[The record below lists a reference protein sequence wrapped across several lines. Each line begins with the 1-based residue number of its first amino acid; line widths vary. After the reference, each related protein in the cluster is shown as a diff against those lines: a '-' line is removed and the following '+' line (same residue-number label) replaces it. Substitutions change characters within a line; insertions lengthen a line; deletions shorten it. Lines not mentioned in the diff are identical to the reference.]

1 MNTRKFATASI
12 AAFVVISVVAF
23 VIHGVLLSG
32 VYQRAAAAFRPEA
45 DARGLFWLFYVG
57 YLVFA
62 VFFTFIY
69 TKGYERDRGGLA
81 QGLRFGFYVGVMIGA
96 LESLAW
102 YVVLPVPA
110 ELALCWFFAY
120 VAMALAAGATVGFL
134 YRPDGEK
141 GQGR

>member
-1 MNTRKFATASI
+1 MNTRRFVTASI
-12 AAFVVISVVAF
+12 AAFVVIAVVEF

-32 VYQRAAAAFRPEA
+32 MYRQAAAAFRPDA
-45 DARGLFWLFYVG
+45 DARARFWLFYVG

-62 VFFTFIY
+62 FFFTFIY

-96 LESLAW
+96 LESLVW

-110 ELALCWFFAY
+110 TLAVSWFLAY
-120 VAMALAAGATVGFL
+120 VVMALAAGAVVGSL
-134 YRPDGEK
+134 YRHD
-141 GQGR
+141 

>member
-1 MNTRKFATASI
+1 VNTRRFVTASI
-12 AAFVVISVVAF
+12 AAFVVVAVVEF

-32 VYQRAAAAFRPEA
+32 MYRQAASAFRADA
-45 DARGLFWLFYVG
+45 DARARFWLFYVG

-62 VFFTFIY
+62 FFFTFIY

-96 LESLAW
+96 LESLVW

-110 ELALCWFFAY
+110 TLAVSWFLAY
-120 VAMALAAGATVGFL
+120 VVMALAAGAVVGSL
-134 YRPDGEK
+134 YRHD
-141 GQGR
+141 

>member
-1 MNTRKFATASI
+1 VGGPLVNTRRFVTASI

-32 VYQRAAAAFRPEA
+32 VYQRAAAAFRTEA
-45 DARGLFWLFYVG
+45 DARRLFWLFYVG

-69 TKGYERDRGGLA
+69 TKGYERDRGGLP

-96 LESLAW
+96 LESLVW
-102 YVVLPVPA
+102 YVVLPIPA
-110 ELALCWFFAY
+110 ALAFYWFVAY
-120 VAMALAAGATVGFL
+120 VAMSLAAGATVGWL
-134 YRPDGEK
+134 YRHD
-141 GQGR
+141 R